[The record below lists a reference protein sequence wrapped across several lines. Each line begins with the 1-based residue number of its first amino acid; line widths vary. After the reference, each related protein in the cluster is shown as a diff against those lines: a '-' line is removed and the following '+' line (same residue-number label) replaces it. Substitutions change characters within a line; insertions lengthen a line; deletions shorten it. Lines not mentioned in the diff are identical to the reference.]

1 MTRYNPR
8 NRNERTK
15 EAPKSTA
22 RWFDDLR
29 EDRRNQSAPCGFK
42 MEESPFPQPKRYAR
56 KNERVY
62 SDEDIQSIIDW
73 KHHTRLYQRPVS

>member
-8 NRNERTK
+8 NRNERTN

-42 MEESPFPQPKRYAR
+42 MEESPFPQRYAR
-56 KNERVY
+56 KNER
-62 SDEDIQSIIDW
+62 IIDW
-73 KHHTRLYQRPVS
+73 KHHTRPVS